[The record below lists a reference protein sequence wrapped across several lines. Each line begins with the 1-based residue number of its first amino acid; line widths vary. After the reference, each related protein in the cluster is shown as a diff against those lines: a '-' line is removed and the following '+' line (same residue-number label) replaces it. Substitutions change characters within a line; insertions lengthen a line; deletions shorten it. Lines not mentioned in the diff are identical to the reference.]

1 MEMNRTEK
9 MKQKAGK
16 LSAVANYKFTSSA
29 EKAIVQWGCLFQVGK
44 FRNGHSVNDGPFQL
58 LRSQD

>member
-1 MEMNRTEK
+1 MILIRLPRCTEK

-29 EKAIVQWGCLFQVGK
+29 EKSNFLVGLFLFQVGK
-44 FRNGHSVNDGPFQL
+44 FRKWGIE
-58 LRSQD
+58 